1 MKKRLRFSI
10 LIVGLLILSAANRTP
25 GHTLAATQEA
35 GLGTPGPAQIV
46 KITAGDGLEIVG
58 AFYPSVL
65 SGRQSPA
72 ALLLHQNR
80 GSKDEWMLL
89 IPALQAAGYNI
100 LAVDQRG
107 FGETGGQTDWTLAE
121 ADVATLLAWLRA
133 QPAIDGNQV
142 AIIGA
147 SIGSNLALRGCVND
161 DKCKVA
167 VALSPGLNYFGV
179 KTADVVQKMGKRA
192 FLLVAAQHDS
202 EAAQSVKQLSMVASG
217 NLMIR
222 LYEDSS
228 RHGVHLFLYEDL
240 IPTVMQW
247 LRTYNH

>member
-1 MKKRLRFSI
+1 MKKWLQFSI
-10 LIVGLLILSAANRTP
+10 LIVGLLILSAANRIP

-46 KITAGDGLEIVG
+46 KIKASDGLEIVG
-58 AFYPSVL
+58 AFYPSAL

-72 ALLLHQNR
+72 ALLLHQYG
-80 GSKDEWMLL
+80 GSKEEWKPL
-89 IPALQAAGYNI
+89 IPALQGEGYSI

-107 FGETGGQTDWTLAE
+107 FGETGRGVAWTQAE
-121 ADVATLLAWLRA
+121 ADVSTLLAWLRT
-133 QPAIDGNQV
+133 QPPINGDQV

-147 SIGSNLALRGCVND
+147 SVGSNLALRGCVND
-161 DKCKVA
+161 DRCKVA

-179 KTADVVQKMGKRA
+179 KTTDAVQKMGKRA
-192 FLLVAAQHDS
+192 FLLVAAQSDG
-202 EAAQSVKQLSMVASG
+202 EAAHGVKQLGTVAPG

-228 RHGVHLFLYEDL
+228 RHGVDLFLYDDL
-240 IPTVMQW
+240 IPAIVQW
-247 LRTYNH
+247 LRTYNR